1 MRLNDDERD
10 LGVEPRGWG
19 VYTPEAKGYTPPS
32 PRGIHPQGEGV
43 YTPEAKGYTPPEPLG
58 VHPLAHEFYCGW
70 RGIAANAENALL

>member
-10 LGVEPRGWG
+10 LAVEPRGWG

-43 YTPEAKGYTPPEPLG
+43 YTPEAKGYTPPKPRGMNPLKRIL
-58 VHPLAHEFYCGW
+58 LASSTLL
-70 RGIAANAENALL
+70 RSAAL